1 MNKEP
6 LRVSLCGG
14 DKCCPEVLV
23 DTANAEVHIGEAG
36 NLAILDRRAWNELV
50 TKIHTGELK
59 AL

>member
-14 DKCCPEVLV
+14 DKCCPEVMV
-23 DTANAEVHIGEAG
+23 DTAKAEVQIGEAG
-36 NLAILDRRAWNELV
+36 NLAILDRRAWNTLV
-50 TKIHTGELK
+50 EKIKAGELA